1 MRKIARKFGPR
12 FAFVP
17 VSLVWVMASGGSVLA
32 QTQSAPA
39 AEAAPLAAADAPVV
53 ETAAEGASDDATA
66 TATAPKTP
74 VTRGREIVVVADR
87 IKGQVEAPQPPVAVF
102 DEEDIA
108 AYGAT
113 TVDDLITAISPQT
126 GSGRGRGSS
135 GPVILVN
142 GQRIT
147 NFREMMNYP
156 PESIRRVEVLPEE
169 VALRFG
175 YSADQRVVNIILKDH
190 YQARTVEAELALS
203 DSIGANTLKGMASV
217 LKIDKGKRMNLTAKA
232 DRTNPVTEAQA
243 KVLQARNTIPTFSTD
258 PSPAANRT
266 LVSNTKDYSLN
277 GTYTA
282 PLGKDGMGGN
292 MTFNALASRA
302 DVTGLAGLNT
312 YSPATD
318 VLRTFDGALTRRTLT
333 DTYSAGAGLNKRLLD
348 WNLSATTDISHVD
361 ATTTTAN
368 RVTDNAVLAAALA
381 SGIAPSGGFTTAKS
395 KTDTVTTL
403 VTLVG
408 RPVAL
413 PAGKMAVTVKGGF
426 NYTALNASSTSTL
439 SPASNLKRGD
449 ASLGVNLGIPLTSR
463 REHVGEAL
471 GDITLNLSASADH
484 LSDFGELVDWSAG
497 LTWNVTDKLGLQASY
512 LYDEAAPSL
521 SNLGSPLVATYNVSV
536 YDFVKSQT
544 VLATVITGG
553 NSALVKEHRNDIKLG
568 LNWTPPILKGK
579 SNLVVEYFNNQSSN
593 VTSAF
598 PTTLTTAIEGA
609 YPGRVT
615 RDPTTGAITQIDRRA
630 ITLAETR
637 DEHVRWGFNIG
648 GNLGKEIRSQGR
660 GPMGMFGGGPPP
672 GGGRPGGNGPGGG
685 RPGGGGS
692 GGPPPGGGM
701 GGPPPG
707 GGGPGG
713 PPGGGRG
720 GRYEGRWNL
729 SLYHTVYFVNRVQV
743 AASGP
748 SLDLLGGDALSGGGT
763 ARHSLEGEG
772 GFFFKGIGLRMNG
785 TWTAPTHVNGSGAPG
800 STDLRFGSLFKL
812 NTRLFFDLGQQK
824 RLVKETPFFKDAR
837 FSIGAKNIFNQRQRV
852 TDSNGNTPLS
862 YQPLYMDAQ
871 GRVIEVEFR
880 KMF

>member
-1 MRKIARKFGPR
+1 MRKFARKFTAKFGC
-12 FAFVP
+12 VP

-32 QTQSAPA
+32 QTPSAPV
-39 AEAAPLAAADAPVV
+39 AEQAAPLGVVAESPVADAPID
-53 ETAAEGASDDATA
+53 AAAGDGASDAA
-66 TATAPKTP
+66 AKGAR

-87 IKGQVEAPQPPVAVF
+87 IKGQVEAPQPPIAVF
-102 DEEDIA
+102 DEQDIA

-169 VALRFG
+169 VALRYG

-190 YQARTVEAELALS
+190 FKARTAEIEEAFS
-203 DSIGANTLKGMASV
+203 DSIGANTVKGMASI
-217 LKIDKGKRMNLTAKA
+217 LKIDKGKRMNLTFKA
-232 DRTNPVTEAQA
+232 DKTDPVTEAQA
-243 KVLQARNTIPTFSTD
+243 KIIQAGSSTPTVAGD
-258 PSPAANRT
+258 PNPADNRT
-266 LVSNTKDYSLN
+266 VVSNTKDYSLN
-277 GTYTA
+277 GTYTV
-282 PLGKDGMGGN
+282 PIGKDGMGGN

-302 DVTGLAGLNT
+302 DVTGLAGLNSYAPST
-312 YSPATD
+312 G
-318 VLRTFDGALTRRTLT
+318 VLRTFNGALTRRTLT
-333 DTYSAGAGLNKRLLD
+333 DTYSAGVGLNKRLLD
-348 WNLSATTDISHVD
+348 WNLSATADISHVD

-368 RVTDNAVLAAALA
+368 RVSDSALLAAALA
-381 SGIAPSGGFTTAKS
+381 NGTSPSGGFTTALS
-395 KTDTVTTL
+395 KTDTVTSLLTL
-403 VTLVG
+403 SG

-426 NYTALNASSTSTL
+426 NYTALNASSTSAL
-439 SPASNLKRGD
+439 SPSSSLKRAD

-471 GDITLNLSASADH
+471 GDITLNLAASADH
-484 LSDFGELVDWSAG
+484 LSDFGNLVDWSAG
-497 LTWNVTDKLGLQASY
+497 LTWNLTDKLGFQASY
-512 LYDEAAPSL
+512 MYDEAAPSL

-553 NSALVKEHRNDIKLG
+553 NSALVREHRNDIKLG
-568 LNWTPPILKGK
+568 MNWTPPVLKGA
-579 SNLVVEYFNNQSSN
+579 SNLVVEYFNNRSSN

-598 PTTLTTAIEGA
+598 PTTLTTAIEA
-609 YPGRVT
+609 AFPGRVT

-637 DEHVRWGFNIG
+637 DEHIRWGFNIG
-648 GNLGKEIRSQGR
+648 GNLGKEIRAQGR
-660 GPMGMFGGGPPP
+660 GPFGMMGGGPPP
-672 GGGRPGGNGPGGG
+672 GGGRPGGGM
-685 RPGGGGS
+685 

-713 PPGGGRG
+713 PGGGGRG
-720 GRYEGRWNL
+720 GRYEGRWNF

-748 SLDLLGGDALSGGGT
+748 SLDLLGGDALSGGGA
-763 ARHSLEGEG
+763 ARHALEGEG
-772 GFFFKGIGLRMNG
+772 GFFFKGIGLRLNG
-785 TWTAPTHVNGSGAPG
+785 TWAAPTHVDGSGAPG
-800 STDLRFGSLFKL
+800 SSDLRFGALFKL

-824 RLVKETPFFKDAR
+824 RLVKDHPFFKDAR
-837 FSIGAKNIFNQRQRV
+837 LSIGAKNIFNQRQRV
-852 TDSNGNTPLS
+852 TDQNGNTPLS

-871 GRVIEVEFR
+871 GRTIEIEFR

>member
-1 MRKIARKFGPR
+1 MRKFAPKFGY
-12 FAFVP
+12 VP
-17 VSLVWVMASGGSVLA
+17 VSLVWAMVCAGPVLA
-32 QTQSAPA
+32 QSAP
-39 AEAAPLAAADAPVV
+39 APLAAADAPLGAAAADAAS
-53 ETAAEGASDDATA
+53 ETAPSGGAASDEAANAAPGNNDA
-66 TATAPKTP
+66 P
-74 VTRGREIVVVADR
+74 VTRGREIVVIADR
-87 IKGQVEAPQPPVAVF
+87 IKGQVEAPQPPIAVF

-126 GSGRGRGSS
+126 GSGRGRGAS

-217 LKIDKGKRMNLTAKA
+217 LKIDKGRRMNLTAKA

-243 KVLQARNTIPTFSTD
+243 NVLQAAGTIPTVASD

-266 LVSNTKDYSLN
+266 VVSNTKDYSLN

-282 PLGKDGMGGN
+282 PLNKDLMSGN

-302 DVTGLAGLNT
+302 DVTGLAGLNI
-312 YSPATD
+312 YSPGAG

-333 DTYSAGAGLNKRLLD
+333 DTFSAGAGLNKRILD
-348 WNLSATTDISHVD
+348 WNLSATADISHVD

-368 RVTDNAVLAAALA
+368 RVTDNAALAAALA

-403 VTLVG
+403 VTLSG

-426 NYTALNASSTSTL
+426 NYTALAANSNSLL
-439 SPASNLKRGD
+439 SAASNLKRGD

-497 LTWNVTDKLGLQASY
+497 LTWNVTDKLGFQASY

-553 NSALVKEHRNDIKLG
+553 NPALVREHRNDIKLG
-568 LNWTPPILKGK
+568 MNWTPPILKGA
-579 SNLVVEYFNNQSSN
+579 SNLVVEYFNNRSNN
-593 VTSAF
+593 VTTAF

-630 ITLAETR
+630 ITLAETN
-637 DEHVRWGFNIG
+637 DEHIRWGFNIG
-648 GNLGKEIRSQGR
+648 GNLGKEIKSQGR
-660 GPMGMFGGGPPP
+660 GPFGMMGGAP
-672 GGGRPGGNGPGGG
+672 GGGRPSGGPGGG
-685 RPGGGGS
+685 RPGGGS

-763 ARHSLEGEG
+763 ARHALEGEG

-785 TWTAPTHVNGSGAPG
+785 TWAAPTHVNGSGVPG

-812 NTRLFFDLGQQK
+812 NTRLFIDLGQQK
-824 RLVKETPFFKDAR
+824 RLVKDTPFFKDAR

-862 YQPLYMDAQ
+862 YQPLYMDPQ
-871 GRVIEVEFR
+871 GRTIEIEFR

>member
-1 MRKIARKFGPR
+1 MGCLREYPVLRK

-17 VSLVWVMASGGSVLA
+17 VSLVWVMASTGSVMA
-32 QTQSAPA
+32 QTPSVG
-39 AEAAPLAAADAPVV
+39 AEAAPLAAVADSPSVD
-53 ETAAEGASDDATA
+53 AAASEGASDDAA
-66 TATAPKTP
+66 TSSSAGTPKN
-74 VTRGREIVVVADR
+74 REIVVIADR
-87 IKGQVEAPQPPVAVF
+87 IKGQVEAPQPPIAVF

-126 GSGRGRGSS
+126 GSGRGRGSG

-169 VALRFG
+169 VALRYG

-190 YQARTVEAELALS
+190 FKARTAEIEDAIS
-203 DSIGANTLKGMASV
+203 DSIGANTVKGMASI
-217 LKIDKGKRMNLTAKA
+217 LKIDKGKRMNLTVKA
-232 DRTNPVTEAQA
+232 DKTNPVTEAQA
-243 KVLQARNTIPTFSTD
+243 KIMQANGSTPTVAGD
-258 PSPAANRT
+258 PQPADNRT
-266 LVSNTKDYSLN
+266 VISNTKDYSIN
-277 GTYTA
+277 GTYTV
-282 PLGKDGMGGN
+282 PIGKDGMGGN

-302 DVTGLAGLNT
+302 DGTGLVGLNS
-312 YSPATD
+312 YSPSSD

-333 DTYSAGAGLNKRLLD
+333 DTFSAGAGVNKRLLD
-348 WNLSATTDISHVD
+348 WNLSATADISHVD
-361 ATTTTAN
+361 TTVTTAN
-368 RVTDNAVLAAALA
+368 RVTDSAILAAALA
-381 SGIAPSGGFTTAKS
+381 GGTSPGGGFTTALS

-403 VTLVG
+403 VTLSG
-408 RPVAL
+408 RPVTL

-426 NYTALNASSTSTL
+426 NYTALAASSTSAL
-439 SPASNLKRGD
+439 SASSNLKRGD

-484 LSDFGELVDWSAG
+484 LSDFGNLVDMSAG
-497 LTWNVTDKLGLQASY
+497 LTWNLTDKLGFQASY
-512 LYDEAAPSL
+512 MYDEAAPSL
-521 SNLGSPLVATYNVSV
+521 ANLGSPMVATYNVSV

-568 LNWTPPILKGK
+568 LNWTPPILKGA
-579 SNLVVEYFNNQSSN
+579 SNLVVEYFNNRSSN
-593 VTSAF
+593 VTNAF
-598 PTTLTTAIEGA
+598 PTTLTTAIEA
-609 YPGRVT
+609 AFPSRVT
-615 RDPTTGAITQIDRRA
+615 RDATTGLITSIDRRA
-630 ITLAETR
+630 ITLAEAR

-648 GNLGKEIRSQGR
+648 GNLGKEIKMQGR
-660 GPMGMFGGGPPP
+660 GPMGFMGGPPP
-672 GGGRPGGNGPGGG
+672 GGGPGGA
-685 RPGGGGS
+685 

-701 GGPPPG
+701 SGPPPG
-707 GGGPGG
+707 GGPGGPGG

-720 GRYEGRWNL
+720 GRGGRYEGRWNL
-729 SLYHTVYFVNRVQV
+729 SFYHTVNFVNRVQV

-748 SLDLLGGDALSGGGT
+748 LLDLLGGDALSGGGT

-800 STDLRFGSLFKL
+800 STDLRFGALFKL

-824 RLVKETPFFKDAR
+824 RLVRDHPFFKDAR

-852 TDSNGNTPLS
+852 TDNAGNTPLS
-862 YQPLYMDAQ
+862 YQPLYVDPQ
-871 GRVIEVEFR
+871 GRVVEIEFR

>member
-1 MRKIARKFGPR
+1 MRKFARKFTAKFGVAR
-12 FAFVP
+12 FGYVP

-32 QTQSAPA
+32 QTQAAPLA
-39 AEAAPLAAADAPVV
+39 VEAAPLAAADTPVAEAP
-53 ETAAEGASDDATA
+53 AEGASDDAT
-66 TATAPKTP
+66 TTSTKTP

-126 GSGRGRGSS
+126 GSGRGRGAS

-217 LKIDKGKRMNLTAKA
+217 LKIDKGKRMNLTVKA

-243 KVLQARNTIPTFSTD
+243 KILQASGTTPTVASD

-266 LVSNTKDYSLN
+266 VVSNTKDYSLN

-282 PLGKDGMGGN
+282 PIGKDGIGGN

-348 WNLSATTDISHVD
+348 WNLSATADISHVD

-368 RVTDNAVLAAALA
+368 RVSDNAVLAAALA

-403 VTLVG
+403 VTLSG

-439 SPASNLKRGD
+439 SPTSNLKRGD

-471 GDITLNLSASADH
+471 GDITLNLAASADH

-497 LTWNVTDKLGLQASY
+497 LTWNVTDKLGFQASY
-512 LYDEAAPSL
+512 MYDEAAPSL

-568 LNWTPPILKGK
+568 MNWTPPILKGA
-579 SNLVVEYFNNQSSN
+579 SNLVVEYFNNRSSN

-598 PTTLTTAIEGA
+598 PTTLTTAIEAA

-615 RDPTTGAITQIDRRA
+615 RDATTGLITSIDRRA

-648 GNLGKEIRSQGR
+648 GNMGKEIKAQGR

-672 GGGRPGGNGPGGG
+672 GGGRPGGPGGA
-685 RPGGGGS
+685 

-713 PPGGGRG
+713 PGGGRG

-785 TWTAPTHVNGSGAPG
+785 TWSAPTHVNGSGVPG

-871 GRVIEVEFR
+871 GRTIEVEFR

>member
-1 MRKIARKFGPR
+1 MRKFARNFTPR

-17 VSLVWVMASGGSVLA
+17 VSLVWVMASGGAVSA
-32 QTQSAPA
+32 QTQPTPLA
-39 AEAAPLAAADAPVV
+39 AEAAPLAADAPVA
-53 ETAAEGASDDATA
+53 EAAAEGASDDAA
-66 TATAPKTP
+66 AESKSSAVP
-74 VTRGREIVVVADR
+74 VARGREIVVVADR

-126 GSGRGRGSS
+126 GSGRGRGAS

-169 VALRFG
+169 VALRYG

-217 LKIDKGKRMNLTAKA
+217 LKIDKGRRMNLTAKA

-243 KVLQARNTIPTFSTD
+243 KILQAAGTVPSVSTD

-266 LVSNTKDYSLN
+266 VVSNTKDYSLN

-282 PLGKDGMGGN
+282 PIGKDGLGGN

-312 YSPATD
+312 YSPGTD
-318 VLRTFDGALTRRTLT
+318 MLRTFDGALTRRTLT

-348 WNLSATTDISHVD
+348 WNLSATTDISHID

-368 RVTDNAVLAAALA
+368 RVTDNALLAAALA
-381 SGIAPSGGFTTAKS
+381 SGIAPSGGFTTARS

-403 VTLVG
+403 VTLSG

-413 PAGKMAVTVKGGF
+413 PAGKVAVTVKGGF
-426 NYTALNASSTSTL
+426 NYTALAASSNSLL
-439 SPASNLKRGD
+439 SAASNLKRGD

-497 LTWNVTDKLGLQASY
+497 LTWNVTDKLGFQASY

-553 NSALVKEHRNDIKLG
+553 NPALVREHRNDIKLG
-568 LNWTPPILKGK
+568 MNWTPPILKGA
-579 SNLVVEYFNNQSSN
+579 SNLVVEYFNNRSNN
-593 VTSAF
+593 VTTAF
-598 PTTLTTAIEGA
+598 PTTLTTAIEAA

-630 ITLAETR
+630 ITLAETN
-637 DEHVRWGFNIG
+637 DEHIRWGFNIG
-648 GNLGKEIRSQGR
+648 GNLGKPIRSQGR

-672 GGGRPGGNGPGGG
+672 GGGRPGGAGGP
-685 RPGGGGS
+685 

-707 GGGPGG
+707 RGGPGG

-720 GRYEGRWNL
+720 ARYEGRWNL

>member
-1 MRKIARKFGPR
+1 MRKFARNFTPR

-17 VSLVWVMASGGSVLA
+17 VSLVWVMASGGAVSA
-32 QTQSAPA
+32 QTQSAPVA
-39 AEAAPLAAADAPVV
+39 AEAAPLAADAPVA
-53 ETAAEGASDDATA
+53 EAAAEGASDDAA
-66 TATAPKTP
+66 AESKSSAVP
-74 VTRGREIVVVADR
+74 VARGREIVVVADR

-126 GSGRGRGSS
+126 GSGRGRGAS

-169 VALRFG
+169 VALRYG

-217 LKIDKGKRMNLTAKA
+217 LKIDKGRRMNLTAKA

-243 KVLQARNTIPTFSTD
+243 KVLQAAGTVPSVSTD

-266 LVSNTKDYSLN
+266 VVSNTKDYSLN

-282 PLGKDGMGGN
+282 PIGKDGLGGN

-312 YSPATD
+312 YSPGTD
-318 VLRTFDGALTRRTLT
+318 MLRTFDGALTRRTLT

-348 WNLSATTDISHVD
+348 WNLSATTDISHID
-361 ATTTTAN
+361 ASTTTAN
-368 RVTDNAVLAAALA
+368 RVTDNALLAAALA
-381 SGIAPSGGFTTAKS
+381 SGIAPSGGFTTARS

-403 VTLVG
+403 VTLSG

-413 PAGKMAVTVKGGF
+413 PAGKVAVTVKGGF
-426 NYTALNASSTSTL
+426 NYTALAASSNSLL
-439 SPASNLKRGD
+439 SAASNLKRGD

-497 LTWNVTDKLGLQASY
+497 LTWNVTDKLGFQASY

-536 YDFVKSQT
+536 YDFAKSQT

-553 NSALVKEHRNDIKLG
+553 NPALVREHRNDIKLG
-568 LNWTPPILKGK
+568 MNWTPPILKGA
-579 SNLVVEYFNNQSSN
+579 SNLVVEYFNNRSNN
-593 VTSAF
+593 VTTAF
-598 PTTLTTAIEGA
+598 PTTLTTAIETA

-630 ITLAETR
+630 ITLAETN
-637 DEHVRWGFNIG
+637 DEHIRWGFNIG
-648 GNLGKEIRSQGR
+648 GNLGKPIRSQGR
-660 GPMGMFGGGPPP
+660 GPTGMFGGGPPP
-672 GGGRPGGNGPGGG
+672 GGGRPGGAGGP
-685 RPGGGGS
+685 

-707 GGGPGG
+707 RGGPGG

-720 GRYEGRWNL
+720 ARYEGRWNL
-729 SLYHTVYFVNRVQV
+729 SLYHTVYFVNRVQI